1 MNKLMTT
8 TVTLAAG
15 AILSAAVILACG
27 NGSPGDADAAA
38 CDCPEAEPPLA
49 GRIQVVE
56 DVRNLGTAGGQSAA
70 VLCESAAGAADWT
83 LLGGGCIVDDD
94 NDGDLILYQAGP
106 IPFSESNSTLGGY
119 DCLWRNPTSITIDA
133 VKAYAIC
140 LVPAED

>member
-56 DVRNLGTAGGQSAA
+56 DVRSPGTAGGVAA
-70 VLCESAAGAADWT
+70 VLCESATAAADWT
-83 LLGGGCIVDDD
+83 LLGGGCRVDDD
-94 NDGDLILYQAGP
+94 NAGDLILYQAGP
-106 IPFSESNSTLGGY
+106 IPFSETNQTMGGY
-119 DCLWRNPTSITIDA
+119 ACNWRNPISAPIDA